1 MLLWVPFSSLTL
13 LGGATL
19 PDGTDVA
26 EMMVAVP
33 GPVERIAV
41 RTGPLPVS
49 WLQSPAALT
58 VRTVTPTLQT
68 DALALLQGIA
78 GLQVDVRSNLA
89 QDSRLSLRGFGSRS
103 SFGVRGLRMTL
114 DGIPLTTPDG
124 QTQPSALFTADL
136 AAVSV
141 LKGPFAA
148 LYGNAAGGV
157 VAFDS
162 KPTEPGLLQLSQQH
176 SSTIRQQLLRA
187 DSDFG
192 TLMLQQAD
200 FQGFRPHNRAERQA
214 ALWKQQWQL
223 GEDIRLNARIDWSR
237 DPRLDDPGALTLTEW
252 QTNPVQTSA
261 LATRFDSHK
270 STRQQQAG
278 ISLQSTDWQFS
289 SYLTSRQI
297 NQFLTQ
303 SGESISS
310 SGGIVQLSRQMA
322 GLQWQQ
328 QQQWQQLAWQ
338 WSLSHE
344 QSRDDRLGYVN
355 QLGQTGALRRDDRS
369 ESQSQDA
376 TLRLSYALTPAL
388 SLFAGG
394 RLAYLEFSS
403 EDYFIV
409 PGNPDDSGEK
419 NQQGHAHALGFSYEL
434 TEELSWHASTGRGFE
449 SPTLTEMAYQ
459 RNGSGLNLQ
468 LEAAQNRQWDSG
480 LKWLRQDNNGQRS
493 QVQLDVFR
501 LTSRNELVVDIS
513 SGGRTVF
520 KNAAGTRRH
529 GTELSMMRRWASG
542 WQAEYSYSWLDAVY
556 HNPPDPS
563 HGLQLPGVASHQH
576 ALRLSF
582 APGEH
587 WFAAAG
593 YRRLSRV
600 AVDDRHTQFAP
611 GYGLFDLQTGW
622 SGQAGTMQWRFEVS
636 AQNLTDQQYVGAV
649 VVNQSS
655 GRSFEPGMPRQL
667 SAGIQFSF
675 QVP

>member
-1 MLLWVPFSSLTL
+1 MFLWLPFSGVAL
-13 LGGATL
+13 LGSATL
-19 PDGTDVA
+19 PADATTQGT
-26 EMMVAVP
+26 AVQEP
-33 GPVERIAV
+33 IERIAV
-41 RTGPLPVS
+41 RTGPLPVD
-49 WLQSPAALT
+49 WLQSPAALS
-58 VRTVTPTLQT
+58 VQPLSPTLQT

-78 GLQVDVRSNLA
+78 GLQVDLRSNLA

-136 AAVSV
+136 AAVTV

-162 KPTEPGLLQLSQQH
+162 RPTEPGVLQLQQQH
-176 SSTIRQQLLRA
+176 SSTLRQQLLRA
-187 DSDFG
+187 DTEFG
-192 TLMLQQAD
+192 SLMLQQTD
-200 FQGFRPHNRAERQA
+200 FQGVRPHNSAERQA

-223 GEDIRLNARIDWSR
+223 GDDIRLNARIDWSR

-252 QTNPVQTSA
+252 QLDPRQTSA
-261 LATRFDSHK
+261 LASRFDSHK
-270 STRQQQAG
+270 NTRQQQAG

-303 SGESISS
+303 SGEAISS

-328 QQQWQQLAWQ
+328 QHQWQQLAWQ
-338 WSLSHE
+338 WGLSHE
-344 QSRDDRLGYVN
+344 QSRDERLGYVN

-369 ESQSQDA
+369 DSQSQDA
-376 TLRLSYALTPAL
+376 TLRLSYALTPAV

-394 RLAYLEFSS
+394 RLAFLKFSS
-403 EDYFIV
+403 QDYFIV

-419 NQQGHAHALGFSYEL
+419 SQQGHAHALGFSYQL
-434 TEELSWHASTGRGFE
+434 TDEFSWHASTGRGFE

-459 RNGSGLNLQ
+459 RNGSGLNLN
-468 LEAAQNRQWDSG
+468 LAPAQNRQWDSG
-480 LKWLRQDNNGQRS
+480 LKWLRHDNSGRRS
-493 QVQLDVFR
+493 QAQLDVFY
-501 LTSRNELVVDIS
+501 LTSSNELVVDVS

-520 KNAAGTRRH
+520 KNAAGTKRH
-529 GTELSMMRRWASG
+529 GTELSIAQRWVSG

-556 HNPPDPS
+556 HHPADPS
-563 HGLQLPGVASHQH
+563 HGLQLPGVASNQH
-576 ALRLSF
+576 ALRLSYS
-582 APGEH
+582 PGEH

-600 AVDDRHTQFAP
+600 AVDDRHAQFAP
-611 GYGLFDLQTGW
+611 GYDLFDLQTGW
-622 SGQAGTMQWRFEVS
+622 SGQAGVMQWQFDLA

-655 GRSFEPGMPRQL
+655 GRAFEPGMPRQL
-667 SAGIQFSF
+667 NAGIRLSF
-675 QVP
+675 QLP

>member
-1 MLLWVPFSSLTL
+1 MLLWLPVGGMTL
-13 LGGATL
+13 LGNLVL
-19 PDGTDVA
+19 PGSLA
-26 EMMVAVP
+26 SPASAAPESI
-33 GPVERIAV
+33 ERIAV
-41 RTGPLPVS
+41 STGPLPVS
-49 WLQSPAALT
+49 WLQSPAALS
-58 VRTVTPTLQT
+58 VQPLNPTLQT

-162 KPTEPGLLQLSQQH
+162 KPTEPGLLQLQQQH
-176 SSTIRQQLLRA
+176 SSTMRQQLLRV

-192 TLMLQQAD
+192 ALMLQQTD
-200 FQGFRPHNRAERQA
+200 FQGIRPHNRAERQA
-214 ALWKQQWQL
+214 ALWKHQWQL
-223 GEDIRLNARIDWSR
+223 GDDIRLNARFDWSR
-237 DPRLDDPGALTLTEW
+237 DPRLDDPGALTLSEW
-252 QTNPVQTSA
+252 QTNPLQTSA
-261 LATRFDSHK
+261 LASRFDSHK

-278 ISLQSTDWQFS
+278 ISVQSSDWQFS

-303 SGESISS
+303 SGEAISS
-310 SGGIVQLSRQMA
+310 SGGIVQLFRQMA

-328 QQQWQQLAWQ
+328 QHQWQALAWQ
-338 WSLSHE
+338 WGLSHE
-344 QSRDDRLGYVN
+344 QSRDERQGYVN
-355 QLGQTGALRRDDRS
+355 QFGQAGALRRDDRS
-369 ESQSQDA
+369 DSRSQDA
-376 TLRLSYALTPAL
+376 TLRLSYPLTPSL

-394 RLAYLEFSS
+394 RLAFLKFSS
-403 EDYFIV
+403 QDYFVV
-409 PGNPDDSGEK
+409 PGNPDDSGDK
-419 NQQGHAHALGFSYEL
+419 SQQGHAHALGFSYAL
-434 TEELSWHASTGRGFE
+434 TDELSWHASTGRGFE

-468 LEAAQNRQWDSG
+468 LEPAQNRQWDSG
-480 LKWLRQDNNGQRS
+480 LKWLRQEHNGERS
-493 QVQLDVFR
+493 LLQFDAFF
-501 LTSRNELVVDIS
+501 LTSSNELVVDIS

-520 KNAAGTRRH
+520 KNAAGTRRK
-529 GTELSMMRRWASG
+529 GTELTMQRRWSSG
-542 WQAEYSYSWLDAVY
+542 WQAEYSYSYLDAVY
-556 HNPPDPS
+556 DNPSDPS
-563 HGLQLPGVASHQH
+563 HGLQLPGVASNQH

-600 AVDDRHTQFAP
+600 AVDDRHAQFAP

-622 SGQAGTMQWRFEVS
+622 SGQAGAMQWRVDLS
-636 AQNLTDQQYVGAV
+636 AQNLTDEQYVGAV
-649 VVNQSS
+649 VVNQNS
-655 GRSFEPGMPRQL
+655 GRSFEPGIPRQL
-667 SAGIQFSF
+667 SAGIQLSF

>member
-1 MLLWVPFSSLTL
+1 MLLWLPVSSMTL
-13 LGGATL
+13 LGSATL
-19 PDGTDVA
+19 PAGTDLLYA
-26 EMMVAVP
+26 TAP
-33 GPVERIAV
+33 DPIERIAV

-49 WLQSPAALT
+49 WLQNPAALS
-58 VRTVTPTLQT
+58 VQPLNPALQT

-162 KPTEPGLLQLSQQH
+162 KPTEPGLLQLQQQQ
-176 SSTIRQQLLRA
+176 SSTMRQQLLRA

-200 FQGFRPHNRAERQA
+200 FQGTRPHNRAERQA

-223 GEDIRLNARIDWSR
+223 GDDIRLNARFDWSR

-252 QTNPVQTSA
+252 QTNPEQTSA
-261 LATRFDSHK
+261 LASRFDSHK

-278 ISLQSTDWQFS
+278 ISLQSSDWQFS

-303 SGESISS
+303 SGEAITSA
-310 SGGIVQLSRQMA
+310 GGIVQLSRQMA

-328 QQQWQQLAWQ
+328 QHQWQQLALQ
-338 WSLSHE
+338 WGLSHE
-344 QSRDDRLGYVN
+344 QSRDERQGYVN
-355 QLGQTGALRRDDRS
+355 QFGQAGALRRDDRS
-369 ESQSQDA
+369 DSRSQDA

-394 RLAYLEFSS
+394 RLAFLKFSS
-403 EDYFIV
+403 QDFFIV

-419 NQQGHAHALGFSYEL
+419 SQQGHAHALGFSYQLTDEL
-434 TEELSWHASTGRGFE
+434 TWHASSGRGFE

-480 LKWLRQDNNGQRS
+480 LKWLKQDNNGRRS
-493 QVQLDVFR
+493 QVQFDVFY
-501 LTSRNELVVDIS
+501 LTSSNELVVDIS

-520 KNAAGTRRH
+520 KNAAGTRRY
-529 GTELSMMRRWASG
+529 GTELSMAQRWSSG
-542 WQAEYSYSWLDAVY
+542 WQAEYSYSYLDAVY
-556 HNPPDPS
+556 QNPAEPS
-563 HGLQLPGVASHQH
+563 HGLQLPGVASNQH

-600 AVDDRHTQFAP
+600 AVDDRHAQFAP

-622 SGQAGTMQWRFEVS
+622 SAQAGVMQWRFDLS
-636 AQNLTDQQYVGAV
+636 AQNLTNQQYVGAV

-655 GRSFEPGMPRQL
+655 GRAFEPGMPRQL
-667 SAGIQFSF
+667 SAGIQLSF
-675 QVP
+675 QLL

>member
-1 MLLWVPFSSLTL
+1 MLLWLPVGGMTL
-13 LGGATL
+13 LGNLAL
-19 PDGTDVA
+19 PGSLA
-26 EMMVAVP
+26 PPASASPESI
-33 GPVERIAV
+33 ERIAV
-41 RTGPLPVS
+41 STGPLPVS
-49 WLQSPAALT
+49 WLQSPAALS
-58 VRTVTPTLQT
+58 VQPLNPTLQT

-162 KPTEPGLLQLSQQH
+162 KPTEPGLLQLQQQH
-176 SSTIRQQLLRA
+176 SSTMRQQLLRA

-192 TLMLQQAD
+192 SLMLQQTD
-200 FQGFRPHNRAERQA
+200 FQGIRPHNRAERQA
-214 ALWKQQWQL
+214 ALWKHQWQL
-223 GEDIRLNARIDWSR
+223 GDDIRLNARFDWSR

-252 QTNPVQTSA
+252 QTNPLQTSV
-261 LATRFDSHK
+261 LASRFDSHK
-270 STRQQQAG
+270 STRQHQAG
-278 ISLQSTDWQFS
+278 ISVQSSDWQFS

-297 NQFLTQ
+297 NQLLTQ
-303 SGESISS
+303 SGEAISS
-310 SGGIVQLSRQMA
+310 SGGIVQLFRQMA

-328 QQQWQQLAWQ
+328 QHQWQELAWQ
-338 WSLSHE
+338 WGLSHE
-344 QSRDDRLGYVN
+344 QSRDERQGYVN
-355 QLGQTGALRRDDRS
+355 QFGQAGALRRDDRS
-369 ESQSQDA
+369 DSRSQDA
-376 TLRLSYALTPAL
+376 TLRLSYALTPSL

-394 RLAYLEFSS
+394 RLAFLKFSS
-403 EDYFIV
+403 QDYFV
-409 PGNPDDSGEK
+409 VLGNPDDSGDK
-419 NQQGHAHALGFSYEL
+419 SQQGHAHALGFSYAL
-434 TEELSWHASTGRGFE
+434 TDELSWHASTGRGFE

-468 LEAAQNRQWDSG
+468 LAPAQNRQWDSG
-480 LKWLRQDNNGQRS
+480 LKWLRQEHNGERS
-493 QVQLDVFR
+493 LLQFDTFF
-501 LTSRNELVVDIS
+501 LTSSNELVVDIS

-520 KNAAGTRRH
+520 KNAAGTRRQ
-529 GTELSMMRRWASG
+529 GTELTLQRRWASG
-542 WQAEYSYSWLDAVY
+542 WQAEYSFSYLDAVY
-556 HNPPDPS
+556 DNPSDPS
-563 HGLQLPGVASHQH
+563 HGLQLPGVASNQH

-600 AVDDRHTQFAP
+600 AVDDRHAQFAP

-622 SGQAGTMQWRFEVS
+622 SGQAGALQWRVDLS
-636 AQNLTDQQYVGAV
+636 AQNLTDEQYVGAV

-655 GRSFEPGMPRQL
+655 GRSFEPGIPRQL
-667 SAGIQFSF
+667 SAGIQLSF
-675 QVP
+675 QLP

>member
-1 MLLWVPFSSLTL
+1 MLLWLPVGGMTL
-13 LGGATL
+13 LGNLAL
-19 PDGTDVA
+19 PGSLA
-26 EMMVAVP
+26 PPASAAPESI
-33 GPVERIAV
+33 ERIAV
-41 RTGPLPVS
+41 STGPLPVS
-49 WLQSPAALT
+49 WLQSPAALS
-58 VRTVTPTLQT
+58 VQPLNPTLQT

-162 KPTEPGLLQLSQQH
+162 KPTEPGLLQLQQQH
-176 SSTIRQQLLRA
+176 SSTMRQQLLRA

-192 TLMLQQAD
+192 SLMLQQTD
-200 FQGFRPHNRAERQA
+200 FQGIRPHNRAERQA
-214 ALWKQQWQL
+214 ALWKHQWQL
-223 GEDIRLNARIDWSR
+223 GDDIRLNARFDWSR

-252 QTNPVQTSA
+252 QTNPLQTSA
-261 LATRFDSHK
+261 LASRFDSHK
-270 STRQQQAG
+270 STRQHQAG
-278 ISLQSTDWQFS
+278 ISVQSSDWQFS

-297 NQFLTQ
+297 NQLLTQ
-303 SGESISS
+303 SGEAISS

-328 QQQWQQLAWQ
+328 QHQWQELAWQ
-338 WSLSHE
+338 WGLSHE
-344 QSRDDRLGYVN
+344 QSRDERQGYVN
-355 QLGQTGALRRDDRS
+355 QFGQAGALRRDDRS
-369 ESQSQDA
+369 DSRSQDA
-376 TLRLSYALTPAL
+376 TLRLSYALTPSL

-394 RLAYLEFSS
+394 RLAFLKFSS
-403 EDYFIV
+403 QDYFVV
-409 PGNPDDSGEK
+409 PGNPDDSGDK
-419 NQQGHAHALGFSYEL
+419 SQQGHAHALGFSYAL
-434 TEELSWHASTGRGFE
+434 TDELSWHASTGRGFE

-468 LEAAQNRQWDSG
+468 LAPAQNRQWDSG
-480 LKWLRQDNNGQRS
+480 LKWLRQEHNGERS
-493 QVQLDVFR
+493 LLQFDTFF
-501 LTSRNELVVDIS
+501 LTSSNELVVDIS

-520 KNAAGTRRH
+520 KNAAGTRRQ
-529 GTELSMMRRWASG
+529 GTELTLQRHWASG
-542 WQAEYSYSWLDAVY
+542 WQAEYSFSYLDAVY
-556 HNPPDPS
+556 DNPSDPS
-563 HGLQLPGVASHQH
+563 HGLQLPGVASNQH

-600 AVDDRHTQFAP
+600 AVDDRHAQFAP

-622 SGQAGTMQWRFEVS
+622 SGQAGALQWRVDLS
-636 AQNLTDQQYVGAV
+636 AQNLTDEQYVGAV

-655 GRSFEPGMPRQL
+655 GRSFEPGIPRQL
-667 SAGIQFSF
+667 SAGIQLSF
-675 QVP
+675 QLP

>member
-1 MLLWVPFSSLTL
+1 MLLWLSFT
-13 LGGATL
+13 GATL
-19 PDGTDVA
+19 LDSATL
-26 EMMVAVP
+26 P
-33 GPVERIAV
+33 GRTGLPEANTTATGAIERIAV
-41 RTGPLPVS
+41 RTGPLAVS

-58 VRTVTPTLQT
+58 VQAVNPGLQT

-162 KPTEPGLLQLSQQH
+162 IPAEPGLLQLKQHH
-176 SSTIRQQLLRA
+176 SSTLRQQLLRA

-192 TLMLQQAD
+192 TLMLQQSD
-200 FQGFRPHNRAERQA
+200 FQGIRPHNRAEREA

-223 GEDIRLNARIDWSR
+223 NDEIRLNARFDWSR
-237 DPRLDDPGALTLTEW
+237 DPRLDDPGALTLAEW
-252 QTNPVQTSA
+252 QSDPEQTSA
-261 LATRFDSHK
+261 LASRFDSHK
-270 STRQQQAG
+270 STRQRQAG
-278 ISLQSTDWQFS
+278 VSLQSQDWQFS

-297 NQFLTQ
+297 SQFLTQ
-303 SGESISS
+303 SGEAISS
-310 SGGIVQLSRQMA
+310 AGGIVQLSRQMA

-328 QQQWQQLAWQ
+328 QHQWQQLAWQ

-344 QSRDDRLGYVN
+344 QSRDERQGYVN

-369 ESQSQDA
+369 DSRSQDA

-394 RLAYLEFSS
+394 RLAFLHFSS
-403 EDYFIV
+403 QDYFIV

-419 NQQGHAHALGFSYEL
+419 SQQGHAHALGFQYEL
-434 TEELSWHASTGRGFE
+434 TPELSWHASTGRGFE

-459 RNGSGLNLQ
+459 RSGSGLNLQ

-480 LKWLRQDNNGQRS
+480 LKWLRQNNSGQRT
-493 QVQLDVFR
+493 QVQFDVFY
-501 LTSRNELVVDIS
+501 LTSSNELVVDIS
-513 SGGRTVF
+513 AGGRTVF
-520 KNAAGTRRH
+520 KNAAGTRRQ
-529 GTELSMMRRWASG
+529 GTELSVQQRWASG
-542 WQAEYSYSWLDAVY
+542 WQTEYSYSWLDAVY
-556 HNPPDPS
+556 HNPSGPS
-563 HGLQLPGVASHQH
+563 HGLQLPGVASNQH
-576 ALRLSF
+576 ALRLSY
-582 APGEH
+582 APGER

-600 AVDDRHTQFAP
+600 AVDDRHSQFAP

-622 SGQAGTMQWRFEVS
+622 SGQAASMQWRFDLS

-667 SAGIQFSF
+667 SAGIQLSF
-675 QVP
+675 QLP

>member
-1 MLLWVPFSSLTL
+1 MLLWLPVGGMTL
-13 LGGATL
+13 LGNLAL
-19 PDGTDVA
+19 PGSLA
-26 EMMVAVP
+26 PPASAAPESI
-33 GPVERIAV
+33 ERIAV
-41 RTGPLPVS
+41 STGPLPVS
-49 WLQSPAALT
+49 WLQSPAALS
-58 VRTVTPTLQT
+58 VQPLNPTLQT

-162 KPTEPGLLQLSQQH
+162 KPTEPGLLQLQQQH
-176 SSTIRQQLLRA
+176 SSTMRQQLLRA

-192 TLMLQQAD
+192 SLMLQQTD
-200 FQGFRPHNRAERQA
+200 FQGIRPHNRAERQA
-214 ALWKQQWQL
+214 ALWKHQWQL
-223 GEDIRLNARIDWSR
+223 GDDIRLNARFDWSR

-252 QTNPVQTSA
+252 QTNPLQTSA
-261 LATRFDSHK
+261 LASRFDSHK
-270 STRQQQAG
+270 STRQHQAG
-278 ISLQSTDWQFS
+278 ISVQSSDWQFS

-297 NQFLTQ
+297 NQLLTQ
-303 SGESISS
+303 SGEAISS

-328 QQQWQQLAWQ
+328 QHQWQELAWQ
-338 WSLSHE
+338 WGLSHE
-344 QSRDDRLGYVN
+344 QSRDERQGYVN
-355 QLGQTGALRRDDRS
+355 QFGQAGALRRDDRS
-369 ESQSQDA
+369 DSRSQDA
-376 TLRLSYALTPAL
+376 TLRLSYALTPSL

-394 RLAYLEFSS
+394 RLAFLKFSS
-403 EDYFIV
+403 QDYFV
-409 PGNPDDSGEK
+409 VLGNPDDSGDK
-419 NQQGHAHALGFSYEL
+419 SQQGHAHALGFSYAL
-434 TEELSWHASTGRGFE
+434 TDELSWHASTGRGFE

-468 LEAAQNRQWDSG
+468 LAPAQNRQWDSG
-480 LKWLRQDNNGQRS
+480 LKWLRQEHNGERS
-493 QVQLDVFR
+493 LLQFDTFF
-501 LTSRNELVVDIS
+501 LTSSNELVVDIS

-520 KNAAGTRRH
+520 KNAAGTRRQ
-529 GTELSMMRRWASG
+529 GTELTLQRRWASG
-542 WQAEYSYSWLDAVY
+542 WQAEYSFSYLDAVY
-556 HNPPDPS
+556 DNPSDPS
-563 HGLQLPGVASHQH
+563 HGLQLPGVASNQH

-600 AVDDRHTQFAP
+600 AVDDRHAQFAP

-622 SGQAGTMQWRFEVS
+622 SGQAGALQWRVDLS
-636 AQNLTDQQYVGAV
+636 AQNLTDEQYVGAV

-655 GRSFEPGMPRQL
+655 GRSFEPGIPRQL
-667 SAGIQFSF
+667 SAGIQLSF
-675 QVP
+675 QLP